1 MCNMSS
7 HCNALVSPCETTKN
21 IIKYTIIRP
30 IGGIS
35 VKIQYNAYAE
45 TYRNSGFVK
54 VRVFNPH
61 KSLINTEK
69 LL

>member
-7 HCNALVSPCETTKN
+7 HCNALVSPCVTTKN
-21 IIKYTIIRP
+21 IIKSTIIRP
-30 IGGIS
+30 FEFGCIA

-54 VRVFNPH
+54 FAFSTLRNR
-61 KSLINTEK
+61 S
-69 LL
+69 